1 MANDVN
7 KRMNIKDSLRFKIS
21 VIVVVITL
29 ASLLL
34 GIFVS
39 RYVIESFFKN
49 RLKQALSIHIII
61 VISFSKRRI
70 YIITVLMRFRT
81 SLKIFIMTDQASRIC
96 LSL

>member
-39 RYVIESFFKN
+39 R
-49 RLKQALSIHIII
+49 